1 MTGGLIIKVGM
12 HQISEGDANIP
23 ILAKKKN
30 PFIYFFFFFCHLCVC
45 FSHYENIGEKPLKND
60 TISQSIRPKGN
71 KLVLKTQV

>member
-30 PFIYFFFFFCHLCVC
+30 PFIYFFFFVTYVFA
-45 FSHYENIGEKPLKND
+45 
-60 TISQSIRPKGN
+60 
-71 KLVLKTQV
+71 LVIMRTLVRNH